1 MFSFF
6 QKGFGSS
13 TLQDITAFVAY
24 MYKLGLSHSTINS
37 CMYGLRVYCKLND
50 FEDNTNRF
58 IVRKLIDGIK
68 RSRSSQIDNRLPISK
83 ELLGRISFV
92 LPSICSSNYES
103 ALFKAAFPLA
113 YHGLFRIS
121 ELTVCPQNISNHT
134 VAHNVSSSKT
144 DQFGKGTTIHIPA
157 QTDHKTCPLNLLKS
171 FLQIRPNLKGPSLC
185 HFNGTHLT
193 RYQISALLKRSL
205 STLGLRS
212 SRLTSHSFRIGRA
225 TTFAIEVL
233 SDDEIKRLGRWESN
247 AYLRYTF
254 VFASQFKYI
263 CVFQKGGRYLRLLA
277 NTLASV

>member
-58 IVRKLIDGIK
+58 IVRKLIDGVK
-68 RSRSSQIDNRLPISK
+68 RSRSPQIDNSVPISK
-83 ELLGRISFV
+83 DLLGRIIFV

-134 VAHNVSSSKT
+134 VVVHNVEICNDYLDVYLSVSKT
-144 DQFGKGTTIHIPA
+144 DQFGKGTNIHIPA
-157 QTDHKTCPLNLLKS
+157 QADHKTCPLNLLKS
-171 FLQIRPNLKGPSLC
+171 FLQIRPKLEGPLFC
-185 HFNGTHLT
+185 HFDGPPLT
-193 RYQISALLKRSL
+193 RYQFSALLKRSL
-205 STLGLRS
+205 STLGLRN
-212 SRLTSHSFRIGRA
+212 SRLTSHSFRIGSA
-225 TTFAIEVL
+225 TTFAIEGV

-247 AYLRYTF
+247 AYVRYIRIP
-254 VFASQFKYI
+254 V
-263 CVFQKGGRYLRLLA
+263 
-277 NTLASV
+277 